1 MIKILQPTL
10 YHGLYCP
17 VNELFLPSQETYG
30 NFGPGVLRV
39 VQNPASIVGNDD
51 PAVIVRQHAVFHQH
65 IVYGFKMVWQITYA
79 PVFHIEQALDL
90 TRFVDLH
97 SLALDKPTALKFVLL
112 VLLTG

>member
-30 NFGPGVLRV
+30 NFGSGILRV
-39 VQNPASIVGNDD
+39 IQYPASIVRNND
-51 PAVIVRQHAVFHQH
+51 PAVIVCQHAVFHQH
-65 IVYGFKMVWQITYA
+65 IVYGFQMVGKIGYA
-79 PVFHIEQALDL
+79 PVFHIEQARYLAGL
-90 TRFVDLH
+90 VDLH
-97 SLALDKPTALKFVLL
+97 PLALDEPPALELILF

>member
-30 NFGPGVLRV
+30 NFGSGILWVI
-39 VQNPASIVGNDD
+39 QYPASIVGNND
-51 PAVIVRQHAVFHQH
+51 PAVIVRQHAVFHQYV
-65 IVYGFKMVWQITYA
+65 INGFQMVRKIGYA
-79 PVFHIEQALDL
+79 PVFHIEQARYL
-90 TRFVDLH
+90 TGLVDLH
-97 SLALDKPTALKFVLL
+97 ALAFDEPTTLELVLF